1 MKPKLLHAWVSNRSN
16 DLRMMT
22 FVYTAATVAILF
34 LIRDASGFGN
44 EMQFAVAV
52 AIISCGLNALVWF
65 DGAIADLGASRS
77 SMDEDLANS
86 EMGKNFK
93 SAPFIVF
100 RAMGFAIVAVNTVAQ
115 VIALYA

>member
-1 MKPKLLHAWVSNRSN
+1 MKPKLLHAWVSNRAN

-34 LIRDASGFGN
+34 LIRDASGFGS

-52 AIISCGLNALVWF
+52 AIISFGLNALVWF
-65 DGAIADLGASRS
+65 DGAIAAIGASRS
-77 SMDEDLANS
+77 SMDDDLANS

-93 SAPFIVF
+93 KAPFILF
-100 RAMGFAIVAVNTVAQ
+100 RGMGFAIVVVNTIAQ